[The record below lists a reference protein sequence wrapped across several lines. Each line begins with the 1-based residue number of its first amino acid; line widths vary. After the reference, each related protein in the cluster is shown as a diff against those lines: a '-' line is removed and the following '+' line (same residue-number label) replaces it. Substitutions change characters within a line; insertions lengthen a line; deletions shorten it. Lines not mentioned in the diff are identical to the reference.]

1 MLLSSSHRDVDIKE
15 IEGICSNSDSNL
27 KKIQKMSQI
36 LEVVNKELAE
46 YETLSLKDYKAIDDK
61 YYVRHYIVSKIND
74 LNSLIFIQ
82 NLKISVMNTISYRYK
97 SDEKSRNLA
106 VKSSIARTM
115 IYIEDLIER
124 RNDGLLGESLNSA
137 ITSLKYDEN
146 SLYFRLESALIYTF
160 LKAEK
165 SQVLF
170 AISSTG
176 FKEEIKL
183 IPESGAKISEK
194 KVNGI
199 VQRAL
204 SGNIHDSLDEF
215 NITKVLNDATREIEI
230 YHAFSQGDDKAA
242 FRLALAK
249 MAAISDEI
257 NTSLDYFDETFD
269 QILLKNNIPKK
280 VLIRDKSR
288 NGLEFQ
294 VMDTMALFYSDA
306 ITLEDIIVYEKPT
319 VIERFNDV
327 INLISVLSEVM
338 DLEGDDSQSTLAIEK
353 IVGRENFDSD
363 SQYYAQFV
371 DYKNSDIEQDLNTLI
386 RDQSIYQS
394 DLNSNVSIISSADI
408 ILPFYSK
415 NAIKNILDDY
425 VVGKAEGIA
434 EAYRL
439 VEEKFP
445 NCDDSVKVFIALFA
459 NLFMS
464 APTTE
469 AITLAIKPAVLM
481 LQTHLG
487 MSGRVVLVKDSNHR
501 HFLVCTFAFHHRVT
515 YLGGADNE
523 LVTQLIEVLPK
534 PDENWKD
541 VSYEALNAIFLKLN
555 IPTGFDDTQEQPKPF
570 LLRNHR
576 FDNFMWDAVQETTLL
591 KFNLIAQSFKKV
603 GTKKQF
609 QENYLLKD
617 LVANE
622 FKLSLS
628 DKLVEMKEVLFT
640 ESSMEAVLNN
650 KVPFLQVAQKMINDP
665 DYEVDIQDVESILLD
680 SIVLLADIIPIF
692 SPIAKALDVNLSVI
706 VNACVVKNIRVI
718 RLSKT
723 AFMRSVVNDISDEFI
738 RRSKFISSDAIGDLK
753 NKIRA
758 IKKYKF
764 MKETSERLE
773 TIKTMGLSGG
783 AGSFKVNSAYGASSG
798 NVVLETFD
806 WCFNGKGPVG
816 KVVSDNKIPLPAQPE
831 VFQSIIDEK
840 VSIVRQAD
848 EPILISGWR
857 SPQTGRIHILD
868 GQHRFIAAAKLGIP
882 VEVKIKKFG
891 TVPTQVDW
899 SGTKFSQSTPAKHKI
914 KGVQKPIFKKTVVQK
929 ATNTKGKVENIH
941 IHPELRI
948 GSIGR
953 PNKNYSTGAQLMT
966 FCENLKRNNVA
977 ALISLDS
984 GMSAREIVSLTK
996 QLASHNIEYISNK
1009 TTYIKD
1015 FFSIKAL
1022 TQPSSEDI
1030 DGLANR
1036 VLKLLSTREGN
1047 VLVHCA
1053 LGDGRSGMVKSAVI
1067 MKQMFNEGRLDLS
1080 NLPQGTKAYVK
1091 PSIESEQAVLSYLDV
1106 KNSIDTIRKT
1116 HPKALERSDDIEV
1129 LNQYLEYLQN
1139 QSATA

>member
-1 MLLSSSHRDVDIKE
+1 MLLSGSHRDLYIKE
-15 IEGICSNSDSNL
+15 IEGICSNNDSNL
-27 KKIQKMSQI
+27 EKIQKMSQI

-46 YETLSLKDYKAIDDK
+46 YKDLSLKDYKAIDDK

-115 IYIEDLIER
+115 LYIEDLIER
-124 RNDGLLGESLNSA
+124 RNEGLLGESLNSA

-215 NITKVLNDATREIEI
+215 NITKVINDATREIEI
-230 YHAFSQGDDKAA
+230 YHACSQGDDKAA
-242 FRLALAK
+242 FRLALSKVTA
-249 MAAISDEI
+249 MSGEM
-257 NTSLDYFDETFD
+257 NLSLDYSDETFD
-269 QILLKNNIPKK
+269 QILEKNNIPKK
-280 VLIRDKSR
+280 VLIRDKPS

-294 VMDTMALFYSDA
+294 VMDTMALFYNDA
-306 ITLEDIIVYEKPT
+306 INLEDIIVYEKPQ
-319 VIERFNDV
+319 VVERFNDV
-327 INLISVLSEVM
+327 IDLISVLSEVM
-338 DLEGDDSQSTLAIEK
+338 ELQDDDTKPTLLIEQM
-353 IVGRENFDSD
+353 VGREKFDSD
-363 SQYYAQFV
+363 SKYYAQFV
-371 DYKNSDIEQDLNTLI
+371 DYKNSDIDDDLNTLI
-386 RDQSIYQS
+386 RNQSIYQS
-394 DLNSNVSIISSADI
+394 DWNSNVSIISSADI

-445 NCDDSVKVFIALFA
+445 NCDDSVKAFIALFA

-464 APTTE
+464 SPTTE
-469 AITLAIKPAVLM
+469 AISLAIKPAVLM

-487 MSGRVVLVKDSNHR
+487 MSGRIVLVKDDKHR
-501 HFLVCTFAFHHRVT
+501 HFLVSTFAFHHQVT

-523 LVTQLIEVLPK
+523 LVSKLIEALPK

-541 VSYEALNAIFLKLN
+541 VPYEALKSIFVKLN

-576 FDNFMWDAVQETTLL
+576 FDNFMWDAVQDTTIL

-609 QENYLLKD
+609 QENYLLKE

-628 DKLVEMKEVLFT
+628 DKSIEMKEVLFS
-640 ESSMEAVLNN
+640 ESSMEATLNN
-650 KVPFLQVAQKMINDP
+650 KVPFLQVAQKMVSDP
-665 DYEVDIQDVESILLD
+665 DYEVDIQDVESLLLD
-680 SIVLLADIIPIF
+680 SIALLADIIPIF
-692 SPIAKALDVNLSVI
+692 SPIAKVLNINLSIV
-706 VNACVVKNIRVI
+706 VNACVVKNIRLL

-723 AFMRSVVNDISDEFI
+723 AFMRSVVNDISNEFI
-738 RRSKFISSDAIGDLK
+738 RRSKSIPSDAIGDLK

-798 NVVLETFD
+798 SVVLETFD
-806 WCFNGKGPVG
+806 WCFNGKGPIG
-816 KVVSDNKIPLPAQPE
+816 KVVADNKIPLPAQPE

-914 KGVQKPIFKKTVVQK
+914 KGVQKPIFKKNVVSK
-929 ATNTKGKVENIH
+929 TANTKGKVENIH

-953 PNKNYSTGAQLMT
+953 PNKNYSTGAQLAA
-966 FCENLKRNNVA
+966 FCENLKHNNVS

-1015 FFSIKAL
+1015 FFSIKAH
-1022 TQPSSEDI
+1022 TQPTNEQI
-1030 DGLANR
+1030 DGLASR
-1036 VLKLLSTREGN
+1036 VLDLLSKHQGN

-1067 MKQMFNEGRLDLS
+1067 MKQMFNENRFDLS
-1080 NLPQGTKAYVK
+1080 NMIDGWKTYVK

-1106 KNSIDTIRKT
+1106 KNTIDTIRKT
-1116 HPKALERSDDIEV
+1116 HPTALERSDDIEV
-1129 LNQYLEYLQN
+1129 LNQYFEYIQG
-1139 QSATA
+1139 QGRTA